1 MKKISVIIPVYN
13 AEKWLER
20 LIESIKS
27 QTIFCDLEFIFVND
41 GSTDNSLKILNKVN
55 EPNIKIISQENG
67 GVSAARNNG
76 IKNASGDYIAFIDA
90 DDYIDNDFFE
100 KYLENKKDE
109 YDLIV
114 TGYIA
119 EYENKSTVVKNNQE
133 KVLSNK
139 TEIIKMYLEGKIDPN
154 CWNKLFKKKYLLN
167 SLFDEKMA
175 IGEDKDMLF
184 RYLNQCNSVYINNYA
199 KYHYYI
205 NNTSAMRKKFN
216 VKTLDAIKK
225 SEERVEYIKKNYPE
239 LYEYAYSGD
248 IDTKCRILCSLYSF
262 KENKNYEEL
271 CKNLK
276 KEIKAYSILRKK
288 KNSTKKHFLAFLAV
302 RINPRLYVFLKEKMK
317 LQYK

>member
-27 QTIFCDLEFIFVND
+27 QTIFKKLEFVFVND
-41 GSTDNSLKILNKVN
+41 GSTDNSLNILSSIN
-55 EPNIKIISQENG
+55 EPNIKIISQENS

-76 IKNASGDYIAFIDA
+76 IKNSTGEYIAFIDA

-100 KYLENKKDE
+100 KYLEKIEND

-119 EYENKSTVVKNNQE
+119 EYENEDNIVKKNSE
-133 KVLSNK
+133 KIIINK
-139 TEIIKMYLEGKIDPN
+139 NEIIKMFLDGKIDPN
-154 CWNKLFKKKYLLN
+154 CWNKLFKKEYLLN

-184 RYLNQCNSVYINNYA
+184 RYLIQCNSVYLNNYA

-205 NNTSAMRKKFN
+205 NNASAMRKKFN
-216 VKTLDAIKK
+216 VKSLDTLKN
-225 SEERVEYIKKNYPE
+225 SEERVEYIKNYYPE

-248 IDTKCRILCSLYSF
+248 IDTKCRVLCSLYSF
-262 KENKNYEEL
+262 KEDKNYADL
-271 CKNLK
+271 CKKLK
-276 KEIKAYSILRKK
+276 KEIKECSILRKK
-288 KNSTKKHFLAFLAV
+288 KYSTKKHFLAFLSV
-302 RINPRLYVFLKEKMK
+302 RINPKLYVFLKEKMK
-317 LQYK
+317 MQYK